1 MICVKITS
9 PKFKGEK
16 MNYDS
21 RRKIEMLLDIKVDMV
36 WILDYYSFV

>member
-1 MICVKITS
+1 
-9 PKFKGEK
+9 